1 MKPRSFSVL
10 LPALLA
16 GPILAAGLGGWATIT
31 VEDLPEHIVTGQPV
45 ELTYTVRQHGV
56 ERLRG
61 LNGLVEARL
70 GRVARTAPAVAGSK
84 AGQYTS
90 TVTLPEPGNWT
101 ILIRSG
107 FGNSNSKL
115 LPIRVVSANTRVAA
129 MEPAERGKSLF
140 VAKGCVGCHTHRN
153 VGAETLADI
162 GPDLT
167 TQRFQADYLAKYL
180 KDPSIKTPTTRTQRM
195 PDLELKEP
203 EIAALVAF
211 LNTVS
216 GERAGSGKR

>member
-1 MKPRSFSVL
+1 MQPRTFSVL
-10 LPALLA
+10 LPALLV

-31 VEDLPEHIVTGQPV
+31 VEDLPEHVVAGQPV

-61 LNGLVEARL
+61 LKGRVEASL
-70 GRVARTAPAVAGSK
+70 GRVERTAAAEAGTK
-84 AGQYTS
+84 AGQYTA
-90 TVTLPEPGNWT
+90 TITLSEPGNWT
-101 ILIRSG
+101 IVIRSG

-115 LPIRVVSANTRVAA
+115 LPVRVVSANARVAA
-129 MEPAERGKSLF
+129 MLPAERGKNLF
-140 VAKGCVGCHTHRN
+140 VAKGCAGCHTHQN

-180 KDPSIKTPTTRTQRM
+180 RDPSIKTPTNRTQRM

-211 LNTVS
+211 LN
-216 GERAGSGKR
+216 AGSGKAVSGGR

>member
-16 GPILAAGLGGWATIT
+16 GPILAASLGGWATIT
-31 VEDLPEHIVTGQPV
+31 VEDLPEHIVVGQPV

-56 ERLRG
+56 DRLRG
-61 LNGLVEARL
+61 LKGEVEARL
-70 GRVARTAPAVAGSK
+70 GRVERTTPAGAGSE
-84 AGQYTS
+84 AGQYTA

-107 FGNSNSKL
+107 FGKSNSKL
-115 LPIRVVSANTRVAA
+115 LPIRAVPANARVAA
-129 MEPAERGKSLF
+129 MAPAERGKHLF
-140 VAKGCVGCHTHRN
+140 VAKGCVGCHIHQN
-153 VGAETLADI
+153 VGAEAPADI

-167 TQRFQADYLAKYL
+167 TQRFQADYLVKYL
-180 KDPSIKTPTTRTQRM
+180 RDPSIKTPTTRAQRM
-195 PDLELKEP
+195 PDLELKDP

-211 LNTVS
+211 LN
-216 GERAGSGKR
+216 AGSGKAVTGER